1 MHTRMPVGLGQNR
14 PKGACHETRT
24 HPHPDHRVLIVFGS
38 AKLPDI
44 AKSIG
49 QSMKVFKKEVQELKE
64 DVPADSEESKD

>member
-1 MHTRMPVGLGQNR
+1 MRPVHILILIIV
-14 PKGACHETRT
+14 
-24 HPHPDHRVLIVFGS
+24 VLIVFGS

-64 DVPADSEESKD
+64 DVPADSEESKDSK

>member
-1 MHTRMPVGLGQNR
+1 MRPVHILILIIV
-14 PKGACHETRT
+14 
-24 HPHPDHRVLIVFGS
+24 VLIVFGS

>member
-1 MHTRMPVGLGQNR
+1 MRPVHILILIIV
-14 PKGACHETRT
+14 
-24 HPHPDHRVLIVFGS
+24 VLIVFGS

-64 DVPADSEESKD
+64 DVPADSEESKDSE